1 MIFSEDRRIGKK
13 IYLLIVI
20 LCLKKVNTKVRFL
33 DFVANELRRQLT
45 LGKKTFILLRKRGKK
60 NSIIDYTL

>member
-1 MIFSEDRRIGKK
+1 MIGKK
-13 IYLLIVI
+13 IYLLIVR
-20 LCLKKVNTKVRFL
+20 LCLKKVNTKIRFL

-45 LGKKTFILLRKRGKK
+45 LRKKTFILLRKRGKK